1 MSYLVYDN
9 GSSIKIV
16 LEQDGSELTLLK
28 SFIKELSIV
37 REDVIKIGGDC
48 CNCNFYFRHQD
59 VSYPVTANQVEL
71 INVISQWITGYDP
84 TPPNE

>member
-1 MSYLVYDN
+1 MSYAIYDN
-9 GSSIKIV
+9 GSSIIFV

-37 REDVIKIGGDC
+37 REDVIKIGGGC
-48 CNCNFYFRHQD
+48 CNCNFHFRHQE
-59 VSYPVTANQVEL
+59 VSYPVTANAVAL
-71 INVISQWITGYDP
+71 VNAISQWITGYDP